1 MCFLIQPY
9 TLIYLKLAREQAKP
23 GGLDEMATRKIHKE
37 RVQHLN
43 GKSLRSG
50 DYVLYW
56 MQSSQRAEYNHAL
69 EYAVQQANDLGQR
82 LLVVFGLTDDYPE
95 ANLRHYAF
103 MLEGLKDV
111 QEALSER
118 GIKLAVRRGPP
129 DEVTLEAGEDA
140 SLIVTDRG
148 YMRPQRRWRER
159 VAEEASCLLTQVETD
174 VVVPVELASSK
185 QEHAAR
191 TLRPKIGEYLE
202 DFLVALNPTKP
213 ENESL
218 DIGVDGLDL
227 SNIEKV
233 LDDMDLD
240 RSVGALRHLYRGGT
254 SEAKK
259 MFRKFLRKSF
269 GDYVENRNQPQ
280 TDDVSHMSKYLH
292 YGHISPI
299 WLVLEARKASTKRD
313 NVESLVEELV
323 VRRELSMNFV
333 FYTPDYDS
341 YSNLPGWAKK
351 TLGEHKIDRREYT
364 YTREQLENVETH
376 DEYWNAAMREMI
388 YTGYMHNYMRMYW
401 GKKILE
407 WSNTPEDAYATTLYL
422 NNKYFLDG
430 RDPNSFAN
438 VAWVFGQHDRG
449 WTEREVY
456 GKVRYMSAG
465 GLERKAKPEQYVQ
478 KVAKRIETSG

>member
-1 MCFLIQPY
+1 
-9 TLIYLKLAREQAKP
+9 
-23 GGLDEMATRKIHKE
+23 MATRKIHKE

-69 EYAVQQANDLGQR
+69 EYAVQQANDLGQF
-82 LLVVFGLTDDYPE
+82 LLVVFGLTDAYPE

-118 GIKLAVRRGPP
+118 GIKLAVRRGSP

-159 VAEEASCLLTQVETD
+159 VAEEAGCLLTQVETD

-185 QEHAAR
+185 REHAAR

-213 ENESL
+213 ENGSL

-240 RSVGALRHLYRGGT
+240 RSVGALSHLYRGGT

-259 MFRKFLRKSF
+259 MFRKFLRESF

-299 WLVLEARKASTKRD
+299 WLALEARKASTKRD

-351 TLGEHKIDRREYT
+351 TLGEHKRDRREYT

-376 DEYWNAAMREMI
+376 DAYWNAAMREMS

-407 WSNTPEDAYATTLYL
+407 WSNTPEHAYATTLYL

-478 KVAKRIETSG
+478 KVAKRIAASG